1 MWELTEK
8 YSGKRNPD
16 TTLFLPFEKRQRSRM
31 KVKLENGESAVIILP
46 RGGILRDGDLLRST
60 CDKVVSVKAA
70 KECVTTVCDN
80 DPLLLTKA
88 AYHLGNRHVALQIEE
103 GLLRYQHDHVLDELV
118 HDLGLKTEVEDEPFE
133 PESGAYSSHDHSH
146 SQND

>member
-16 TTLFLPFEKRQRSRM
+16 TNLFLPFEMRQRSRM

-70 KECVTTVCDN
+70 KECVRLFVIMIRFC
-80 DPLLLTKA
+80 
-88 AYHLGNRHVALQIEE
+88 
-103 GLLRYQHDHVLDELV
+103 
-118 HDLGLKTEVEDEPFE
+118 
-133 PESGAYSSHDHSH
+133 
-146 SQND
+146 

>member
-8 YSGKRNPD
+8 YSGKRKPD
-16 TTLFLPFEKRQRSRM
+16 TNLFLPFEMRQRSRL
-31 KVKLENGESAVIILP
+31 KVKLENGESAFIILP

-60 CDKVVSVKAA
+60 CDKVVLVKAA

-103 GLLRYQHDHVLDELV
+103 D
-118 HDLGLKTEVEDEPFE
+118 
-133 PESGAYSSHDHSH
+133 
-146 SQND
+146 

>member
-1 MWELTEK
+1 
-8 YSGKRNPD
+8 
-16 TTLFLPFEKRQRSRM
+16 
-31 KVKLENGESAVIILP
+31 
-46 RGGILRDGDLLRST
+46 LRST
-60 CDKVVSVKAA
+60 CDKVVLVKAA

-103 GLLRYQHDHVLDELV
+103 GFLRYQHDHVLDELV
-118 HDLGLKTEVEDEPFE
+118 HDLGLKAEVENEPFE
-133 PESGAYSSHDHSH
+133 PESGAYTSHSHSH